1 MDNALYCIPFVPR
14 GNVLNPIGMPKDPK
28 KPKGRMSAYAFFVQE
43 RRLYY
48 RNKGLSVNF
57 TEFSREC
64 ASLWKELSDVQKAK
78 YVKSAEMDKSRYDE
92 EMSTYTPPTD
102 TGKRRKKK
110 KKDPRLPKRN
120 M

>member
-1 MDNALYCIPFVPR
+1 
-14 GNVLNPIGMPKDPK
+14 MPKDPK

-78 YVKSAEMDKSRYDE
+78 YVKSAEMDKTRYDE
-92 EMSTYTPPTD
+92 EMSTYTPPAD

>member
-1 MDNALYCIPFVPR
+1 MVTLPR
-14 GNVLNPIGMPKDPK
+14 PLEMPKDPK

-48 RNKGLSVNF
+48 RNKGLNVNF

-64 ASLWKELSDVQKAK
+64 ASLWKDLSDVQKAK
-78 YVKSAEMDKSRYDE
+78 YVKSAEMDKARYDE
-92 EMSTYTPPTD
+92 EMSTYTPPAD
-102 TGKRRKKK
+102 TVKRRKKK